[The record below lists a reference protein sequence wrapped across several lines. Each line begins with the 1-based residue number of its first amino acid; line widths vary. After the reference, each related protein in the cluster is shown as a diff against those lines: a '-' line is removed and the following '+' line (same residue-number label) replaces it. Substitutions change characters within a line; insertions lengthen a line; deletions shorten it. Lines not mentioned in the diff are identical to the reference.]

1 MFALLDVPRSC
12 HSSAP
17 GLLRRMTDAGGNA
30 VLMYHGV
37 SPTASRRF
45 REFVV
50 APSRFEE
57 QMAYLAESGFRGC
70 TLSELLELRRLGKPT
85 GDAVA
90 ITFDDAF
97 QELLTHA
104 IPVLHRFG
112 FGATIFVPTAYIGG
126 SSSWLGRIGEGD
138 RRLLTAEELHGLAST
153 GVELGAHSHTHAAL
167 DVLPREAARTEVEL
181 SKRVLEET
189 IGREV
194 ASFAYPFGY
203 ESTAVR
209 RLVAGAGYA
218 SACRVGYAVSPANED
233 VYGLSRLPVAGNVG
247 LESFAA
253 LVEGQLSLRG
263 KRVLSHAWRPLR
275 RGISRIKG
283 YGGHVA
289 S

>member
-1 MFALLDVPRSC
+1 
-12 HSSAP
+12 
-17 GLLRRMTDAGGNA
+17 MTAAGGNP

-50 APSRFEE
+50 APPRFEE

-70 TLSELLELRRLGKPT
+70 TVSELLELRRLGEPT

-90 ITFDDAF
+90 LTFDDAF
-97 QELLTHA
+97 QELLPYA
-104 IPVLHRFG
+104 IPVLQRFG
-112 FGATIFVPTAYIGG
+112 FRATVYVPTAYIGG
-126 SSSWLGRIGEGD
+126 SSTWLARIGEGN
-138 RRLLTAEELHGLAST
+138 RPLLTAGELRELAAT
-153 GVELGAHSHTHAAL
+153 VVEFGGHSHTHPAL
-167 DVLPREAARTEVEL
+167 DSLPLDAARTEIEQ

-194 ASFAYPFGY
+194 ATFAYPFGY
-203 ESTAVR
+203 ESPAVR

-233 VYGLSRLPVAGNVG
+233 VYALSRLPVGGNVG

-253 LVEGQLSLRG
+253 LVEGRLSLRG
-263 KRVLSHAWRPLR
+263 KRVLSHAWRPVR
-275 RGISRIKG
+275 RGISRIRG
-283 YGGHVA
+283 GGHVA